1 VGSNVKILEDGTVV
15 FEDPLDEAHGTLAED
30 GRVPWEVA
38 ACHFFVNTGNIAATA
53 RKFSTTV
60 YGIKKLMMTVWW
72 QEEASRIRSESRVK
86 IDAGFTRLVEQGIQ
100 MLEDRLTH
108 GEITK
113 IKTDKDGNETI
124 FRSAPRMIDIAR
136 VTDMAFMK
144 RQLVR
149 NEPTV
154 VAGDTQALTVLA
166 QKLRALGSKDP
177 ALLHAPA
184 HSEGMGLGAQLD
196 DVELNDEQ

>member
-1 VGSNVKILEDGTVV
+1 MKILEDGTVV
-15 FEDPLDEAHGTLAED
+15 FEDPLDEAQGTVD

-53 RKFSTTV
+53 RKFQTTV
-60 YGIKKLMMTVWW
+60 YEIKKLMMTVWW
-72 QEEASRIRSESRVK
+72 QEEAARIRSESRVK
-86 IDAGFTRLVEQGIQ
+86 IDAGFTRLVERGIQ
-100 MLEDRLTH
+100 MLEDRLEH

-113 IKTDKDGNETI
+113 IKIDKDGNQVV
-124 FRSAPRMIDIAR
+124 FRSAIRSIDIAR
-136 VTDMAFMK
+136 ITDMAFMK

-154 VAGDTQALTVLA
+154 VAGDTQALSILA

-177 ALLHAPA
+177 NLLQAPTVPA
-184 HSEGMGLGAQLD
+184 HGEAMRESSASDAE
-196 DVELNDEQ
+196 DV